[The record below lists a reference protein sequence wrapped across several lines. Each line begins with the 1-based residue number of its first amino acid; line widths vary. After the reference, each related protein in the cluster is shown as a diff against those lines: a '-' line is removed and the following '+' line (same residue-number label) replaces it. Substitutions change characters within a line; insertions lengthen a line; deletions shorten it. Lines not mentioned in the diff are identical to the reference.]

1 MTGDTTKS
9 PTLCIIDCAL
19 GFSEN
24 VRLIPYPQANEFF
37 WRFFEMNNFSRAT
50 SAFVLTASLL
60 ASSVAAVAQT
70 PASKPAA
77 DAQNTSQTK
86 TQSEQKQAQTEPTA
100 EQKAAATQPAATA
113 VKTSN
118 KTLSTNDDP
127 NMIGKRNINSGLIAK
142 MSGSTEKEVRMGRE
156 AAAEVDRQAKFV
168 DDPAITEYVNRVG
181 QNIVL
186 HSDAKVPFTIKVI
199 DSDEV
204 NAFALPGG
212 FFYVNKGLI
221 LAADNEAELA
231 GVMAH
236 EIAHVAARHAVE
248 NQTKASLLEYAAL
261 GGSIFLGGIPG
272 MIYQNTAGIGLLGIF
287 MKFSR
292 GAEEEADKLGVQYMY
307 AAGYDPG
314 AMATMFEK
322 LEAKNKKKPGFVAR
336 AFSTHPAPPDRR
348 ASALALAA
356 RFPEHEEYVIS
367 SSEFQ
372 RVKNRLLRLSN
383 ARASTA
389 GAIAAGDDNGAPG
402 RPTLKRRQPTP
413 DDSTTTPDGDQQQK
427 TEAPKLKK
435 DPETTKTPDKP

>member
-1 MTGDTTKS
+1 
-9 PTLCIIDCAL
+9 
-19 GFSEN
+19 
-24 VRLIPYPQANEFF
+24 
-37 WRFFEMNNFSRAT
+37 MNNFSRAT

-60 ASSVAAVAQT
+60 VSSVAAVAQT
-70 PASKPAA
+70 PTTKPAEQA
-77 DAQNTSQTK
+77 PKT
-86 TQSEQKQAQTEPTA
+86 TQSEQKT
-100 EQKAAATQPAATA
+100 EQKTDQKTDEKSEQKKTQPAV
-113 VKTSN
+113 VKSN
-118 KTLSTNDDP
+118 KPLATNEDP
-127 NMIGKRNINSGLIAK
+127 KMIGKRNINSGIIAK
-142 MSGSTEKEVRMGRE
+142 MSGSTEKEVRQGRE

-168 DDPAITEYVNRVG
+168 DDPIITEYINRVG

-212 FFYVNKGLI
+212 FFYVNKGLL

-322 LEAKNKKKPGFVAR
+322 LEAKNKKKPGFIAR
-336 AFSTHPAPPDRR
+336 AFATHPAPPDRR
-348 ASALALAA
+348 ATSLALAA
-356 RFPEHEEYVIS
+356 RFPEQEEYVIS

-372 RVKNRLLRLSN
+372 RVKSRLLRLSN
-383 ARASTA
+383 ARASTS
-389 GAIAAGDDNGAPG
+389 GAIQGSEEGGAPG

-413 DDSTTTPDGDQQQK
+413 DESTTTPEGEK
-427 TEAPKLKK
+427 PAAEAPPKLKRNE
-435 DPETTKTPDKP
+435 PATTKTPDKP

>member
-1 MTGDTTKS
+1 
-9 PTLCIIDCAL
+9 
-19 GFSEN
+19 
-24 VRLIPYPQANEFF
+24 
-37 WRFFEMNNFSRAT
+37 MNNFSRAT

-60 ASSVAAVAQT
+60 FSSVAAVAQT
-70 PASKPAA
+70 PTSKPA
-77 DAQNTSQTK
+77 D
-86 TQSEQKQAQTEPTA
+86 QKPA
-100 EQKAAATQPAATA
+100 EQSAKTEAEAKPAEDKKTDDKKAKATTSTAA
-113 VKTSN
+113 VKSN
-118 KTLSTNDDP
+118 KPLSTNEDP
-127 NMIGKRNINSGLIAK
+127 AMIGKRNINGGFISK
-142 MSGSTEKEVRMGRE
+142 MGGSIEKEVRLGRE

-168 DDPAITEYVNRVG
+168 DDPLITEYVNRVG

-186 HSDAKVPFTIKVI
+186 HSDSKVPFTIKVI

-248 NQTKASLLEYAAL
+248 NQAKASLLEYAAI
-261 GGSIFLGGIPG
+261 GASIFLGGIPG

-292 GAEEEADKLGVQYMY
+292 SAEEEADKLGVQYMW

-322 LEAKNKKKPGFVAR
+322 LEAKNKKKPGLIAR

-348 ASALALAA
+348 AAALALAA
-356 RFPEHEEYVIS
+356 RFPENEEYVIS

-372 RVKNRLLRLSN
+372 RVKGRLLRLSN

-389 GAIAAGDDNGAPG
+389 GAIAAGEDGAPG

-413 DDSTTTPDGDQQQK
+413 DDSTATPDGETK
-427 TEAPKLKK
+427 PTEAPPKLKRSEAEPAK
-435 DPETTKTPDKP
+435 SPDKP

>member
-1 MTGDTTKS
+1 
-9 PTLCIIDCAL
+9 
-19 GFSEN
+19 
-24 VRLIPYPQANEFF
+24 
-37 WRFFEMNNFSRAT
+37 MNNFSRAT

-60 ASSVAAVAQT
+60 VSSVAAVAQT
-70 PASKPAA
+70 PTSKPA
-77 DAQNTSQTK
+77 D
-86 TQSEQKQAQTEPTA
+86 QKPA
-100 EQKAAATQPAATA
+100 EQSAKTEAGAKPAEDKKTDDKKASAGTATTA
-113 VKTSN
+113 VKSN
-118 KTLSTNDDP
+118 RPLTTNEDP
-127 NMIGKRNINSGLIAK
+127 AMIGKRNINGGMIAK
-142 MSGSTEKEVRMGRE
+142 ISGSIEKEVRLGRE

-168 DDPAITEYVNRVG
+168 DDPLITEYVNRVG

-186 HSDAKVPFTIKVI
+186 HSDSKVPFTIKVI

-248 NQTKASLLEYAAL
+248 NQAKASLLEYAAI
-261 GGSIFLGGIPG
+261 GASIFLGGIPG

-322 LEAKNKKKPGFVAR
+322 LEAKNKKKPGFIAR

-348 ASALALAA
+348 AAALALAA
-356 RFPEHEEYVIS
+356 RFPENEEYVIS

-372 RVKNRLLRLSN
+372 RVKGRLLRLSN

-389 GAIAAGDDNGAPG
+389 GAIAAGEDGSAPG

-413 DDSTTTPDGDQQQK
+413 DDSTATPDGETK
-427 TEAPKLKK
+427 PTEAPPKLKRGEAE
-435 DPETTKTPDKP
+435 PAKTPDKP

>member
-1 MTGDTTKS
+1 
-9 PTLCIIDCAL
+9 
-19 GFSEN
+19 
-24 VRLIPYPQANEFF
+24 
-37 WRFFEMNNFSRAT
+37 
-50 SAFVLTASLL
+50 
-60 ASSVAAVAQT
+60 
-70 PASKPAA
+70 
-77 DAQNTSQTK
+77 
-86 TQSEQKQAQTEPTA
+86 
-100 EQKAAATQPAATA
+100 
-113 VKTSN
+113 
-118 KTLSTNDDP
+118 
-127 NMIGKRNINSGLIAK
+127 MIGKRNINTGIIAK
-142 MSGSTEKEVRMGRE
+142 MSGSTEKEVRQGRE
-156 AAAEVDRQAKFV
+156 AAAEVDRQAKFI
-168 DDPAITEYVNRVG
+168 DDPLITEYVNRVG

-212 FFYVNKGLI
+212 FFYVNKGLL

-272 MIYQNTAGIGLLGIF
+272 LIYQNTAGIGLLGIF

-322 LEAKNKKKPGFVAR
+322 LEAKNKKKPGLIAR
-336 AFSTHPAPPDRR
+336 AFATHPAPPDRR

-356 RFPEHEEYVIS
+356 RFPDHEEYVIS

-383 ARASTA
+383 ARAATT
-389 GAIAAGDDNGAPG
+389 GAIAAGGEDGAPG

-413 DDSTTTPDGDQQQK
+413 DDGTTTTSPDGEQKPIEQQ
-427 TEAPKLKK
+427 APPKLKRNDGSAPPK
-435 DPETTKTPDKP
+435 SDKPDNP

>member
-1 MTGDTTKS
+1 
-9 PTLCIIDCAL
+9 
-19 GFSEN
+19 
-24 VRLIPYPQANEFF
+24 
-37 WRFFEMNNFSRAT
+37 MNNFSRAA
-50 SAFVLTASLL
+50 SALVLMASLMT
-60 ASSVAAVAQT
+60 SSMAAVGQTTTQKPSEPPPDVPVLKKTPAQT
-70 PASKPAA
+70 DAA
-77 DAQNTSQTK
+77 K
-86 TQSEQKQAQTEPTA
+86 TQAPTTATKQTDKRATPNITPTST
-100 EQKAAATQPAATA
+100 AT
-113 VKTSN
+113 K
-118 KTLSTNDDP
+118 KTLSTNEDP
-127 NMIGKRNINSGLIAK
+127 AMIGKRNINSGLIAK

-168 DDPAITEYVNRVG
+168 DDPVITEYVNRVG

-212 FFYVNKGLI
+212 FFYVNKGLL

-272 MIYQNTAGIGLLGIF
+272 LIYQNTAGIGLLGIF

-322 LEAKNKKKPGFVAR
+322 LEAKNKKKPGFISR
-336 AFSTHPAPPDRR
+336 AFASHPAPPDRR
-348 ASALALAA
+348 ASSLALAA
-356 RFPEHEEYVIS
+356 RFPENEEYVIS

-383 ARASTA
+383 ARAATT
-389 GAIAAGDDNGAPG
+389 GAIASGEEGGAPG

-413 DDSTTTPDGDQQQK
+413 DDSTTTTPDGETK
-427 TEAPKLKK
+427 PAESTAPPKLKRN
-435 DPETTKTPDKP
+435 DVPKTPDPDKP

>member
-1 MTGDTTKS
+1 
-9 PTLCIIDCAL
+9 
-19 GFSEN
+19 
-24 VRLIPYPQANEFF
+24 
-37 WRFFEMNNFSRAT
+37 MNNFSRAT

-60 ASSVAAVAQT
+60 VSSVAALAQT
-70 PASKPAA
+70 STTKPADQATQASKS
-77 DAQNTSQTK
+77 SQTQAEQK
-86 TQSEQKQAQTEPTA
+86 TDQKSEQKKTQT
-100 EQKAAATQPAATA
+100 AATPAKST
-113 VKTSN
+113 KP
-118 KTLSTNDDP
+118 LSTNEDP
-127 NMIGKRNINSGLIAK
+127 SMIGKRNINSGIIAK
-142 MSGSTEKEVRMGRE
+142 MSGSTEKEVRQGRE

-168 DDPAITEYVNRVG
+168 DDPMITEYVNRVG

-212 FFYVNKGLI
+212 FFYVNKGLL

-272 MIYQNTAGIGLLGIF
+272 LIYQNTAGIGLLGIF

-292 GAEEEADKLGVQYMY
+292 SAEEEADKLGVQYMY

-322 LEAKNKKKPGFVAR
+322 LEAKNKKKPGFISR
-336 AFSTHPAPPDRR
+336 AFATHPAPPDRR
-348 ASALALAA
+348 ASSLALAA
-356 RFPEHEEYVIS
+356 RFPEHDEYVIS

-389 GAIAAGDDNGAPG
+389 GAIAAGEEGGAPG

-413 DDSTTTPDGDQQQK
+413 DDTTTTTPEGEQK
-427 TEAPKLKK
+427 PAESAPPKLKRN
-435 DPETTKTPDKP
+435 DTGTTKTPDKP

>member
-1 MTGDTTKS
+1 
-9 PTLCIIDCAL
+9 
-19 GFSEN
+19 
-24 VRLIPYPQANEFF
+24 
-37 WRFFEMNNFSRAT
+37 MNNFSRAT

-60 ASSVAAVAQT
+60 LSSVAALAQT
-70 PASKPAA
+70 PATKPA
-77 DAQNTSQTK
+77 DDTQKTSQA
-86 TQSEQKQAQTEPTA
+86 QSDQKAGATEQKQA
-100 EQKAAATQPAATA
+100 EQKADPKQAATTPAPVAHSSG
-113 VKTSN
+113 KP
-118 KTLSTNDDP
+118 LSTNENPD
-127 NMIGKRNINSGLIAK
+127 MIGKRNINTGIIAK

-168 DDPAITEYVNRVG
+168 DDPMITEYVNRVG

-248 NQTKASLLEYAAL
+248 NQTKANLLEYAAL

-292 GAEEEADKLGVQYMY
+292 SAEEEADKLGVQYMY

-356 RFPEHEEYVIS
+356 RFPEHDEYVIS

-372 RVKNRLLRLSN
+372 RVKGRLLRLSN

-389 GAIAAGDDNGAPG
+389 GAIAPGDDGAPG

-413 DDSTTTPDGDQQQK
+413 DDTTTTPDGEQQQQK
-427 TEAPKLKK
+427 DAPPKLKK
-435 DPETTKTPDKP
+435 NDTGSGTTKTPDKP